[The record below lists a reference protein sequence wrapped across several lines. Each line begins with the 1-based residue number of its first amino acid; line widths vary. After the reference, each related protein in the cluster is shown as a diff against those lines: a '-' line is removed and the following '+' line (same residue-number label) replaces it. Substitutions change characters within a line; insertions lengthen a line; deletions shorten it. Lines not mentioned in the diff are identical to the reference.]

1 MWLAHADLRSS
12 TKRGTVMTH
21 YRSTRL
27 ALTVLAAAAGLGLSA
42 CSPDNSA
49 TLTSTTPAPTL
60 APSTTPASPADIAK
74 QKATTAYLGM
84 WSDMADAATT
94 SDWQSPKLVQNA
106 TAEALSKISRGLY
119 ADHYNGLI
127 TKGKPENAPT
137 VESVEPA
144 DNPTTVNIVD
154 CGDDSRWIK
163 YRADNG
169 QPAND
174 GPGGRRH
181 INAKA
186 KKAVDGS
193 WKITDFAIQDVGTC

>member
-1 MWLAHADLRSS
+1 
-12 TKRGTVMTH
+12 MT
-21 YRSTRL
+21 RRAIRL
-27 ALTVLAAAAGLGLSA
+27 ALSALATTAGLGVSA
-42 CSPDNSA
+42 CGSDGGA
-49 TLTSTTPAPTL
+49 APTTS
-60 APSTTPASPADIAK
+60 APTPSQATPSTTSASPVAIAK

-94 SDWQSPKLVQNA
+94 SDWQSPKLAQNA
-106 TAEALSKISRGLY
+106 TAEALSNISRGLY
-119 ADHYNGLI
+119 ADHYNGLVS
-127 TKGKPENAPT
+127 KGKPENAPT

-144 DNPTTVNIVD
+144 GNPTTVNIVD
-154 CGDDSRWIK
+154 CGNDGHWTK

-181 INAKA
+181 INAMV

-193 WKITDFAIQDVGTC
+193 WKVTEFAVQDVGTC

>member
-1 MWLAHADLRSS
+1 
-12 TKRGTVMTH
+12 MTH
-21 YRSTRL
+21 RRS
-27 ALTVLAAAAGLGLSA
+27 AHLAATAFVAVAGLGLSA
-42 CSPDNSA
+42 CSSDNTVVPASSA
-49 TLTSTTPAPTL
+49 PA
-60 APSTTPASPADIAK
+60 APSSAASPTGVSPADVAK
-74 QKATTAYLGM
+74 QKAIAAYLAM

-94 SDWQSPKLVQNA
+94 SDWKSQRLARNA

-119 ADHYNGLI
+119 ADHYNNLVS
-127 TKGKPENAPT
+127 KGKPENAPA

-144 DNPTTVNIVD
+144 DNPTTVNVVD
-154 CGDDSRWIK
+154 CGDDSHWIK

-181 INAKA
+181 INAVA

-193 WKITDFAIQDVGTC
+193 WKVTDFAIQDVGTC

>member
-1 MWLAHADLRSS
+1 
-12 TKRGTVMTH
+12 MTH
-21 YRSTRL
+21 HRNIRL
-27 ALTVLAAAAGLGLSA
+27 ALTALTTVTGLGLSA
-42 CSPDNSA
+42 CSSDNSA
-49 TLTSTTPAPTL
+49 LPVSSTSAPL
-60 APSTTPASPADIAK
+60 PAPSTTAAQPADIAK
-74 QKATTAYLGM
+74 EKAIAAYLGM
-84 WSDMADAATT
+84 WSDMAAAATT

-119 ADHYNGLI
+119 ADHYNGLV

-137 VESVEPA
+137 VESIEPA
-144 DNPTTVNIVD
+144 ENPTTVNIVD

-174 GPGGRRH
+174 GLGGRRH
-181 INAKA
+181 INAMV

-193 WKITDFAIQDVGTC
+193 WKVTDFAIQDVGTC

>member
-1 MWLAHADLRSS
+1 M
-12 TKRGTVMTH
+12 VTH
-21 YRSTRL
+21 RRSTH
-27 ALTVLAAAAGLGLSA
+27 LAATAFVAVAGLGLSA
-42 CSPDNSA
+42 CSSDN
-49 TLTSTTPAPTL
+49 TVVPASSVPT
-60 APSTTPASPADIAK
+60 APSSAASPTGVSPADVAK
-74 QKATTAYLGM
+74 QKATATYLAM

-94 SDWQSPKLVQNA
+94 SDWKSPRLARNA

-119 ADHYNGLI
+119 ADHYNNLVS
-127 TKGKPENAPT
+127 KGKPENSPA

-154 CGDDSRWIK
+154 CGDDSHWIK

-181 INAKA
+181 INAVA

-193 WKITDFAIQDVGTC
+193 WKVTDFAIQDVGTC